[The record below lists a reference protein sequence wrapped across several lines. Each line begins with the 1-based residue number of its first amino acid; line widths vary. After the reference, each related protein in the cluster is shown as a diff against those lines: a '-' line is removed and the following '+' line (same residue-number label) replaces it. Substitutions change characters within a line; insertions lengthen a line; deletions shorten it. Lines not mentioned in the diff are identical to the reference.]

1 MISTNLK
8 QKGKERLISKI
19 YIAKRYSLKTVR
31 DVRLS
36 PLFSNFFSCDK
47 EQNSFLNS
55 KCKQLNYLTRLGDT
69 SQKFNDVRVWL

>member
-31 DVRLS
+31 DERLS

-47 EQNSFLNS
+47 EQNKLV
-55 KCKQLNYLTRLGDT
+55 
-69 SQKFNDVRVWL
+69 SQQQMQTTKLAHQTQWHIPEV